1 MGRIGWHSRHM
12 GVDNEQNYVAAR
24 LDISQRRKKDQVVI
38 ITSLVPLQRIHILR
52 ARSNENL
59 VEN

>member
-1 MGRIGWHSRHM
+1 M